1 MQDRAIAEPVPLFED
16 RHSRPDK
23 NLLSV
28 TAETDENG
36 DYDSRKFAVQPGD
49 FMDGTRVKEIEIA
62 RLQANFKVLD
72 LIGRSVFVKRSLL
85 NMWINL
91 GVPEALV
98 NYRLSRSVAT
108 LCILQD
114 QYSGK
119 LVFKFTYRVIV
130 SFLSQAD
137 RVEVRFVSVAI
148 VVGANNCGAVLAA
161 VRLISCYSTLAT

>member
-49 FMDGTRVKEIEIA
+49 FVDGTRVKEIEIA

-72 LIGRSVFVKRSLL
+72 LIGRSAVSYTHL
-85 NMWINL
+85 
-91 GVPEALV
+91 
-98 NYRLSRSVAT
+98 T
-108 LCILQD
+108 LPT
-114 QYSGK
+114 K
-119 LVFKFTYRVIV
+119 
-130 SFLSQAD
+130 A
-137 RVEVRFVSVAI
+137 
-148 VVGANNCGAVLAA
+148 
-161 VRLISCYSTLAT
+161 